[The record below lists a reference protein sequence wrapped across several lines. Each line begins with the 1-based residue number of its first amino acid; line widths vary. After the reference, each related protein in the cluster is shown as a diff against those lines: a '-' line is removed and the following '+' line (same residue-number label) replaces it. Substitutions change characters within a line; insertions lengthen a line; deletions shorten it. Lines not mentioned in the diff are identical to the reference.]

1 MVSKCGTSYR
11 NLIIVSLS
19 LSVGLGFTQTQGLFD
34 IFPPVIRSVFAE
46 NCVAVTFLM
55 AVVMNLILPK
65 ETEKRRIRTNN
76 EKADLK
82 RSALSGAG
90 EN

>member
-1 MVSKCGTSYR
+1 
-11 NLIIVSLS
+11 
-19 LSVGLGFTQTQGLFD
+19 
-34 IFPPVIRSVFAE
+34 
-46 NCVAVTFLM
+46 M

-65 ETEKRRIRTNN
+65 ETELRRIRTNN

-82 RSALSGAG
+82 RSVLSGAG